1 MGVDERLTRAGGH
14 AVGGFLASATAA
26 WSKTLGR
33 SLSGVYVHGSLA
45 TGAFNPRTSDIDVV
59 VATRAPTDAATNR
72 HLQDLQLQML
82 GWGDERWA
90 ERLDVVYAP
99 AKALTIREVPAIA
112 VLELHPDEGFKIE
125 QLGPEF
131 LIQKY
136 LLRTYG
142 ITLFGR
148 DITKLVPRVT
158 TGELRGAQIGTL
170 RGWWLPQLE
179 FPGRFLDRA
188 YQAYAVLTMCR
199 ALCLL
204 ALGKVVTKPDAAAWA
219 LRGAYLE
226 PWRALI
232 RSAVA
237 YPGGRQTDQRAATID
252 FIRFTLEEAGIG
264 HEAPSS

>member
-1 MGVDERLTRAGGH
+1 MGVDDRLTRAGGP
-14 AVGGFLASATAA
+14 AVSGFLASATAA

-33 SLSGVYVHGSLA
+33 GLSGVYVHGSLA

-59 VATRAPTDAATNR
+59 VATRVPTDAAVNR
-72 HLQDLQLQML
+72 QLRDLQLQML

-90 ERLDVVYAP
+90 ERLEVIYAP
-99 AKALTIREVPAIA
+99 AKALTTREVPTVA
-112 VLELHPDEGFKIE
+112 VLELHPDDGFKIE
-125 QLGPEF
+125 PLGPEF

-142 ITLFGR
+142 ITLRGR
-148 DITKLVPRVT
+148 DITKLVPPVT
-158 TGELRGAQIGTL
+158 TGELRAAQIGTL
-170 RGWWLPQLE
+170 REAWLPQLE
-179 FPGRFLDRA
+179 FPGRFLDRD

-204 ALGKVVTKPDAAAWA
+204 ALGTVVTKPEAAAWA
-219 LRGAYLE
+219 VRGAYLE

-237 YPGGRQTDQRAATID
+237 YPGGRQTDQRPATIE
-252 FIRFTLEEAGIG
+252 FIRFTLEEAGIS